1 MRVCSNV
8 FKSGKKYARGPASTA
23 VVPFA
28 RQDLTKR
35 WLGRIQTK
43 ANDSHSQ
50 EGYMKLS
57 ALIDYYNR
65 PAESVKEVTSI
76 NHKFK

>member
-8 FKSGKKYARGPASTA
+8 HKTGKKYARAAGSTA

-35 WLGRIQTK
+35 WLGRIQSK

-65 PAESVKEVTSI
+65 PADSLKQV
-76 NHKFK
+76 

>member
-8 FKSGKKYARGPASTA
+8 LKSGKNSARSSASTA

-35 WLGRIQTK
+35 WLGRIQAK
-43 ANDSHSQ
+43 ATDSQSQ

-57 ALIDYYNR
+57 ALVDYYNR
-65 PAESVKEVTSI
+65 PAETLKEVDNYFT
-76 NHKFK
+76 K

>member
-8 FKSGKKYARGPASTA
+8 LKSGKNFTRGPSSTA

-35 WLGRIQTK
+35 WLGRIQSK
-43 ANDSHSQ
+43 ASDSHSQ
-50 EGYMKLS
+50 ENYMKLS
-57 ALIDYYNR
+57 ALIDYYNK
-65 PAESVKEVTSI
+65 PSESVKEVI
-76 NHKFK
+76 IYFNLFI